1 MANERPHPY
10 DFFMIACGPVPL
22 RERMARPEA
31 AVAIATGD
39 AAARESGWKSL
50 ETTTPDRP
58 DDPHWGKM
66 EPSTSRG
73 S

>member
-1 MANERPHPY
+1 
-10 DFFMIACGPVPL
+10 VPL
-22 RERMARPEA
+22 RERMARPDA

-58 DDPHWGKM
+58 DDPHLGKM